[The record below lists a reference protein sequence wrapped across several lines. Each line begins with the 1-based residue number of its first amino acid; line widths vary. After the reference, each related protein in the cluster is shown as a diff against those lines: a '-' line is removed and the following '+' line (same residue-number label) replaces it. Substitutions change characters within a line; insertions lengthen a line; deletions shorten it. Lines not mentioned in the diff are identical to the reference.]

1 MQTHTYWG
9 VCMYM
14 FCGLFFFFS
23 LFLFIYLF
31 IIVSTIG
38 SLASMLRDAINAN
51 VCADYTIRASIVQI
65 AEMLDFL
72 DHLMEIGVLY
82 FLSIKWWDVVLH
94 VVIILVVRSIR
105 SVISWCSVLR
115 CDLIV
120 FFFGHVA
127 VVSVVVCQLELDTSS
142 GRWPSCIALT
152 LSGFCDDHSAGALL
166 HLLSCYFEMTKF
178 CRGML
183 YKVCWRSRTWC
194 MNFRGENF
202 YFERQ
207 LNNYRENPSRYRI
220 G

>member
-1 MQTHTYWG
+1 
-9 VCMYM
+9 MYVHADAYVLG
-14 FCGLFFFFS
+14 CVHVYVLRSFFFS

-120 FFFGHVA
+120 FFWACGRRVSCCVSTWIGYVKWTLAIVYRFNLIRVLWWSFG
-127 VVSVVVCQLELDTSS
+127 
-142 GRWPSCIALT
+142 G
-152 LSGFCDDHSAGALL
+152 SAITFA
-166 HLLSCYFEMTKF
+166 
-178 CRGML
+178 
-183 YKVCWRSRTWC
+183 
-194 MNFRGENF
+194 
-202 YFERQ
+202 
-207 LNNYRENPSRYRI
+207 
-220 G
+220 